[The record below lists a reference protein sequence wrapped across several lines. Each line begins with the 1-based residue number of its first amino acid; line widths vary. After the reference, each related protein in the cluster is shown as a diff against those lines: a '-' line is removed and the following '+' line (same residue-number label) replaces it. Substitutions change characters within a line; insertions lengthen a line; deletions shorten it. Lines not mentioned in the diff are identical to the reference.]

1 MFSTSCTVLSPSII
15 TANLLSLFLICTI
28 LLIEVHRAYSTL
40 DTDCTADD
48 CEEPTV
54 DDTNLKV
61 EVISSGLKF
70 PTTMT
75 FLDNDDILV
84 LELNGTVRRILD
96 NILQTKPLLDLNV
109 SRIIGERGLLG
120 ISASKDIP
128 GHTYLFLYYTESR
141 IDNGEPLGNRLYRYE
156 LINNQLVNSTLLLDL
171 PALPGPYHNGGAIT
185 IGPDNNI
192 YLPIGD
198 LDNVDD
204 EKGPETMA
212 QNVEN
217 GQQPNGSGGILRIT
231 QNGELVQPTLLGD
244 QHPLDM
250 YYAYGIRNSF
260 GLDFDP
266 VTGKLWDTENGP
278 NYGDEINLV
287 KPGFN
292 SGWMEVQGIWEDDD
306 GEIGDIA
313 PEAPRSLVDFG
324 GKGDYSIPEFTWKHR
339 YGPTAIKFLDSDK
352 LGNKYTNDMFVG
364 DVRNGNI
371 YRFELNEPRTQL
383 LLNGALQDNVAD
395 DEDEIGEIIF
405 GDGFEGGITDLEIGP
420 DGYLYIVSGIW
431 SAEGKIYRIAPLN
444 D

>member
-1 MFSTSCTVLSPSII
+1 MFSTSCTVVSPSTI

-28 LLIEVHRAYSTL
+28 LLIEVNRAYSTL
-40 DTDCTADD
+40 DKDCTADD

-156 LINNQLVNSTLLLDL
+156 LINNRLLNPTLLLDL

-231 QNGELVQPTLLGD
+231 QN
-244 QHPLDM
+244 
-250 YYAYGIRNSF
+250 
-260 GLDFDP
+260 
-266 VTGKLWDTENGP
+266 
-278 NYGDEINLV
+278 
-287 KPGFN
+287 
-292 SGWMEVQGIWEDDD
+292 
-306 GEIGDIA
+306 
-313 PEAPRSLVDFG
+313 
-324 GKGDYSIPEFTWKHR
+324 
-339 YGPTAIKFLDSDK
+339 
-352 LGNKYTNDMFVG
+352 
-364 DVRNGNI
+364 
-371 YRFELNEPRTQL
+371 
-383 LLNGALQDNVAD
+383 
-395 DEDEIGEIIF
+395 
-405 GDGFEGGITDLEIGP
+405 
-420 DGYLYIVSGIW
+420 
-431 SAEGKIYRIAPLN
+431 
-444 D
+444 